1 MGSNNRRSRVKG
13 TSTLASAS
21 AIVTQ
26 MQTELHGLIARQQ
39 ELTRRIRSVH
49 RVVRGLR
56 EMAST
61 RAFNPLPTKQLPLP
75 ADSPIA
81 SQSEQNP
88 PADLRPALDPA
99 SIVLQR
105 ACRIALMEAGT
116 AVSFEDIHE
125 RIVRRGSFSFVDI
138 NHARLTLNHVLEV
151 MTHAGE
157 IRILESSPNRLWERI
172 PQAKEL

>member
-13 TSTLASAS
+13 TTTLASAS

-26 MQTELHGLIARQQ
+26 MQTELHTLIARQR
-39 ELTRRIRSVH
+39 ELTQRIRSVH

-61 RAFNPLPTKQLPLP
+61 RAFNPLPSRQQS
-75 ADSPIA
+75 SPEVSPTA
-81 SQSEQNP
+81 GQSQPDP
-88 PADLRPALDPA
+88 PADLRPTLDPA

-105 ACRIALMEAGT
+105 ACRIALLEAGT
-116 AVSFEDIHE
+116 AVSFEEIHE
-125 RIVRRGSFSFVDI
+125 RIVRRGSFSFVDL

-157 IRILESSPNRLWERI
+157 IRIVESGPNRLWERI